1 MKRINFMEHNRWW
14 GILRLTFGDILFL
27 IEDFLQMVNEMWS
40 IYIYNGNIY
49 LWRINSK
56 RQNKNWLKKNI
67 EYLLII
73 SFWFVLLNIWSVKS
87 DSRLLVT

>member
-40 IYIYNGNIY
+40 IYIYIM
-49 LWRINSK
+49 
-56 RQNKNWLKKNI
+56 
-67 EYLLII
+67 EHI
-73 SFWFVLLNIWSVKS
+73 SLEN
-87 DSRLLVT
+87 